1 MISTISRDVRASND
15 CIMQK
20 WGKDLVLFLTSFRCP
35 AQEPANN
42 QISIVFH
49 RQNLTALCHHLALW
63 VLHAPCEDAPRLP
76 LSAARAGPSR

>member
-15 CIMQK
+15 YIMQK
-20 WGKDLVLFLTSFRCP
+20 WGKDLVLFLTFFRCP
-35 AQEPANN
+35 AQKPANN

-49 RQNLTALCHHLALW
+49 RQNLTALYYHLALW
-63 VLHAPCEDAPRLP
+63 VLRGPSEDAPRLQ